1 MKPILFI
8 SCLMLA
14 ACGGSD
20 PEPINYIDGGPVTYV
35 PDSNGVTYVPDS
47 GSQSYSTDV
56 GSADVG
62 TTYTSGSVPSS
73 LNPFSV
79 GHNCPSPVLS
89 GSAEQRA
96 CFEEAQKTC
105 PEGKSPSQTAFDRR
119 DDGQYVISG
128 YACA

>member
-1 MKPILFI
+1 MKPIIFL

-20 PEPINYIDGGPVTYV
+20 PEPITYIDGGPATYIH
-35 PDSNGVTYVPDS
+35 DDGTTSYVSDQ
-47 GSQSYSTDV
+47 GTGSYSSDV
-56 GSADVG
+56 GAVDVG
-62 TTYTSGSVPSS
+62 TSYQSGSLPSS

-79 GHNCPSPVLS
+79 GHSCPAPAVS

-96 CFEEAQKTC
+96 CFEAAQKTC

>member
-1 MKPILFI
+1 M
-8 SCLMLA
+8 SCLFLA

-20 PEPINYIDGGPVTYV
+20 PEPITYIHDDGTTAYVSDQGTGSYASDVAPV
-35 PDSNGVTYVPDS
+35 
-47 GSQSYSTDV
+47 
-56 GSADVG
+56 DVG
-62 TTYTSGSVPSS
+62 TTYQSGSVPSS

-79 GHNCPSPVLS
+79 GHSCPSPVLS

-96 CFEEAQKTC
+96 CFEAAQETC

-119 DDGQYVISG
+119 EDGQYVISG